1 MKSSVIK
8 PRVKYIQSSLGL
20 VLIVFLSLSVTTSFA
35 QDIRTE
41 RVSFNPGTSSAT
53 VEESISG
60 REIVDYILNVKE
72 GQYMNVSMASDNGGV
87 YFNLMEPGEEYVAFH
102 NGSVKG
108 NQYEGTTA
116 KSGDYRIRVY
126 LMKGARNTSANY
138 RLEMIVNGG

>member
-1 MKSSVIK
+1 MKSSVTK

-53 VEESISG
+53 LEESISG

-102 NGSVKG
+102 NGSV
-108 NQYEGTTA
+108 
-116 KSGDYRIRVY
+116 
-126 LMKGARNTSANY
+126 
-138 RLEMIVNGG
+138 